1 MRHLAHNLRWLFD
14 VELVGIGG
22 CRGGGSGSEGR
33 EARHDVGEEREGSGV
48 GIHGGV
54 NWMTEKARV
63 GVCEI
68 GIISNQFNEA
78 LRISRLALVTRKSY
92 IGQCGSK

>member
-1 MRHLAHNLRWLFD
+1 
-14 VELVGIGG
+14 
-22 CRGGGSGSEGR
+22 
-33 EARHDVGEEREGSGV
+33 
-48 GIHGGV
+48 
-54 NWMTEKARV
+54 MTEKARV